1 MAPEQGIPLRDVAL
15 PGLGCVTDQA
25 RLSSWL
31 SEATGTSLSA
41 VPRRLRYKPG
51 TSLVLA
57 VDVLPVGAPD
67 GDPATRSW
75 VVRSY
80 APHSADKARKAVNVV
95 PPGSVIADDQQRL
108 LVATTAAGDRAL
120 PLLARLAA
128 PEGLRAVVGRVLPD
142 RPELA
147 SASLRTLRH
156 NPGRRWVGMLEV
168 DGTPAGLLR
177 GYPSREVRGH
187 ARTYA
192 ALTGGSPRTPRALGS
207 SRSLGVVAVE
217 WVAGQD
223 LSASCD
229 RSEWVAAGA
238 SISRLHR
245 REGLSLRH
253 VRSREEAAKV
263 CEAADLLAHLLPDV
277 AAEVTALAADVR
289 RRLRRLERE
298 RTPVHGDFSAD
309 QVIVSRDGTALID
322 LDRARIGDPAADLG
336 CAVAEVMTRAEEDGD
351 VGRGRRLAAA
361 LVEGYTCEGPLPA
374 SAMIATQALAFRIR
388 KAIEPFRACRP
399 DWPVQVRARIDRTQA
414 AHAMLR
420 GGEWG

>member
-1 MAPEQGIPLRDVAL
+1 
-15 PGLGCVTDQA
+15 
-25 RLSSWL
+25 
-31 SEATGTSLSA
+31 
-41 VPRRLRYKPG
+41 
-51 TSLVLA
+51 
-57 VDVLPVGAPD
+57 
-67 GDPATRSW
+67 
-75 VVRSY
+75 VRSY
-80 APHSADKARKAVNVV
+80 APRSADKARKAVDVV

-108 LVATTAAGDRAL
+108 LVATTAAGDRKL
-120 PLLARLAA
+120 PLLAHLAA

-177 GYPSREVRGH
+177 GYPSPEVRGH

-192 ALTGGSPRTPRALGS
+192 ALAGGSPRTPRALGS

-298 RTPVHGDFSAD
+298 RTPVHGVFSAD
-309 QVIVSRDGTALID
+309 QVIVSRDGTALSD

-336 CAVAEVMTRAEEDGD
+336 CAVAEVMTRAEEGGD

-374 SAMIATQALAFRIR
+374 SATIATQALAFRIR

-399 DWPVQVRARIDRTQA
+399 DWPVQVRARIDHTQA